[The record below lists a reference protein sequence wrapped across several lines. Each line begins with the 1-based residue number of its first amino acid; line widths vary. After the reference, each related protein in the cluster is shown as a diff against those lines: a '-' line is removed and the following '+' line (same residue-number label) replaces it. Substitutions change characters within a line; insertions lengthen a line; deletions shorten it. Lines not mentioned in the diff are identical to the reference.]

1 MQTIRLG
8 WLRPTLIYAAIFLF
22 LFWTLAPVLWI
33 GVMSVQPEINYI
45 SVPPRLSLGDVSL
58 QWYNGML
65 SQPDFRN
72 GLRSSLIVATM
83 TMLVCLY
90 FGALAAYPLAR
101 LNMPN
106 KNLFLVLAVVSRMV
120 PAMVLI
126 IPMFLLLRNL
136 KLLDRYLGLIIV
148 YSSFLLPYV
157 IWMLKNFF
165 EQVPPALESAARMD
179 GCSRLGSLFRVM
191 IPVTAPGIVATAIFA
206 FIGAWNEF
214 LFGLI
219 LSTNKVVPVTV
230 RLSALVSTT
239 FHSDN
244 SLVAAAGMLTL
255 IPPVLLVFILNRF
268 IIRGL
273 VEGVKF

>member
-1 MQTIRLG
+1 MQTLRLG

-33 GVMSVQPEINYI
+33 GVMSIQPEINYV
-45 SVPPRLSLGDVSL
+45 SVPPRLNLADVSL
-58 QWYNGML
+58 QWYTGML
-65 SQPDFRN
+65 SQPDFLN
-72 GLRSSLIVATM
+72 GLRTSTIVATA
-83 TMLVCLY
+83 TMVFCLV

-106 KNLFLVLAVVSRMV
+106 KNLFLSLSVVARMV

-136 KLLDRYLGLIIV
+136 KLLDKYMGLVIV

-179 GCSRLGSLFRVM
+179 GCSRLESLFRVM

-219 LSTNKVVPVTV
+219 LTTNHAVPVTV

-255 IPPVLLVFILNRF
+255 IPPVLLVFALNRF